1 MIHFMNADNDWVPT
15 PTFLY
20 RNYLYEKIIDKLD
33 NSQKYLLIGIG
44 TGYFLKK
51 LEDRGFKGMALD
63 ISKESI
69 ARAKK
74 ITNINY
80 TKIQFGNI
88 LKYRN
93 NQKLSLI
100 FCFEVLE
107 HIKDDQ
113 KAISNIYKLL
123 KNKGLFIFSVPAHM
137 SKWGKMDD
145 LGGHFRR
152 YERKE
157 ILTKLKKTGF
167 KIQKI
172 WTFGFPFLNFV
183 QFISRSGFFTKNNLD
198 KSMTARTKK
207 SGIRLDYDP
216 KFKFILGNKFLLMPI
231 FKLMDLFVNTNWG
244 LGYLVIAKKSLK
256 IK

>member
-1 MIHFMNADNDWVPT
+1 MNTDNNWVPT

-20 RNYLYEKIIDKLD
+20 RNYLYEKIIKGFD
-33 NSQKYLLIGIG
+33 NTQRYLLIGIG

-51 LEDRGFKGMALD
+51 LEDMGFKGTALD

-69 ARAKK
+69 TKAKK
-74 ITNINY
+74 ITNKDY
-80 TKIQFGNI
+80 TNIQFGDI
-88 LKYRN
+88 LKYKN
-93 NQKLSLI
+93 NQKTNLI

-113 KAISNIYKLL
+113 KAINNIYKLL

-145 LGGHFRR
+145 MGGHFRR

-157 ILTKLKKTGF
+157 ILTKLQKTGF

-172 WTFGFPFLNFV
+172 YTFGFPFLNFI
-183 QFISRSGFFTKNNLD
+183 QSISRSGYFTKNNLD
-198 KSMTARTKK
+198 KSMTSRTKK

-216 KFKFILGNKFLLMPI
+216 KLKFILGNKFLLTPF
-231 FKLMDLFVNTNWG
+231 FKLMDLFVNTDLG
-244 LGYLVIAKKSLK
+244 LGYLVIAKKSK
-256 IK
+256 KTK